1 MRNLNIYS
9 RILLLAFMSIALFAM
24 LFGTLHLIKLNQQ
37 KRVIAASQEQLD
49 KEIDAVL
56 KLNSASLK
64 QVVFDY
70 TFWNEFVRQIE
81 RKPSYDMYWFQNNIS
96 TILSSF
102 HYDYV
107 AVYDASGKQIIENR
121 SGLAPSAS
129 FVTPEILK
137 AIHQQRFLNFF
148 VNSSDGLMEVSAATV
163 HEDTDPQ
170 HNKTAPRGYLVLGR
184 IWNKPYLSN
193 IAQLTGSQVV
203 LVSPDKKQAST
214 NEQIILSESVLRD
227 WKQVPCQ
234 KIVFTR
240 YDNLISLYNEIAH
253 IIMIVIASFA
263 VISLLLYSIFIRKWV
278 SQPFRLLSKVIQS
291 EDGIALDA
299 LRDAPGEFRKLGNM
313 MKNYIEQKEELRK
326 AKEHAEN
333 SDNLKSEFL
342 RNMSHEV
349 RTPMNAIMGFSQL
362 LTEDEYSA
370 DEKKEFAKTV
380 YTSSKYLLRIVSD
393 ILDMSHLDANQVYIR
408 PMVVNVNHMLSQI
421 HLRLNNKATKKN
433 LKLEIRNE
441 LTAEQNLVET
451 DSVVVTKIL
460 TNLTRN
466 AIKFT
471 DSGFVMVGC
480 RVIDNK
486 IYFYV
491 RDTGI
496 GIEQGNIKRI
506 FERFAQADKKIAFEY
521 GGLGLGLSIAAE
533 YARLMGATISVQSV
547 PGEGSLFGFSIPFVP
562 IDEAIH

>member
-1 MRNLNIYS
+1 
-9 RILLLAFMSIALFAM
+9 M
-24 LFGTLHLIKLNQQ
+24 LFGALHLVKLEQQ
-37 KRVIAASQEQLD
+37 KRVIETSKKQFE
-49 KEIDAVL
+49 KEIGAVM
-56 KLNSASLK
+56 KLSSASLK

-70 TFWNEFVRQIE
+70 TFWNDFVRQIE
-81 RKPSYDMYWFQNNIS
+81 RKPAYDMYWFENNIS

-107 AVYDASGKQIIENR
+107 AVYDVDGNLIIENR
-121 SGLAPSAS
+121 STNAKTAK
-129 FVTPEILK
+129 FVSPELLK
-137 AIHQQRFLNFF
+137 AISQKRFLDFF
-148 VNSSDGLMEVSAATV
+148 IRTSDGMMEVSAATV
-163 HEDTDPQ
+163 HEDSDPH
-170 HNKTAPRGYLVLGR
+170 HNKTNPRGIMVLGR
-184 IWNKPYLSN
+184 VWNKNLLSN
-193 IAQLTGSQVV
+193 VAQLTGSKVV
-203 LVSPDKKQAST
+203 LEEPSQMAKQQNRNIIST
-214 NEQIILSESVLRD
+214 ESLLYG
-227 WKQVPCQ
+227 WNKVPVG
-234 KIVFTR
+234 KIVFSR
-240 YDNLISLYNEIAH
+240 PDSLMELYDEIAR
-253 IIMIVIASFA
+253 IILIVIASFA
-263 VISLLLYSIFIRKWV
+263 LISLLVYSIFIRKWV

-291 EDGIALDA
+291 EDSIALDA

-313 MKNYIEQKEELRK
+313 MKNYIEQKEELKK

-370 DEKKEFAKTV
+370 EEKKEFAKTV

-408 PMVVNVNHMLSQI
+408 PMVVNINHMLSQI
-421 HLRLNNKATKKN
+421 HLRLQSKASKKN
-433 LKLEIRNE
+433 LTLEIRNE
-441 LTAEQNLVET
+441 LTSEQNLVET
-451 DSVVVTKIL
+451 DSVIVTKIL
-460 TNLTRN
+460 TNLVRN

-471 DSGFVMVGC
+471 SAGYVMVGC

-533 YARLMGATISVQSV
+533 YARLMGANISVQSV

>member
-1 MRNLNIYS
+1 M
-9 RILLLAFMSIALFAM
+9 LFAM
-24 LFGTLHLIKLNQQ
+24 LFGALHLVKLEQQ
-37 KRVIAASQEQLD
+37 KRVIETSKKQFE
-49 KEIDAVL
+49 KEIGAVM
-56 KLNSASLK
+56 KLSSASLK

-70 TFWNEFVRQIE
+70 TFWNDFVRQIE
-81 RKPSYDMYWFQNNIS
+81 RKPAYDMYWFENNIS

-107 AVYDASGKQIIENR
+107 AVYDVDGNLIIENR
-121 SGLAPSAS
+121 STNAKTAK
-129 FVTPEILK
+129 FVSPELLK
-137 AIHQQRFLNFF
+137 AISQKRFLDFF
-148 VNSSDGLMEVSAATV
+148 IRTSDGMMEVSAATV
-163 HEDTDPQ
+163 HEDSDPH
-170 HNKTAPRGYLVLGR
+170 HNKTNPRGIMVLGR
-184 IWNKPYLSN
+184 VWNKNLLSN
-193 IAQLTGSQVV
+193 VAQLTGSKVV
-203 LVSPDKKQAST
+203 LEEPSQMAKQQNRNIIST
-214 NEQIILSESVLRD
+214 ESLLYG
-227 WKQVPCQ
+227 WNKVPVG
-234 KIVFTR
+234 KIVFSR
-240 YDNLISLYNEIAH
+240 PDSLMELYDEIAR
-253 IIMIVIASFA
+253 IILIVIASFA
-263 VISLLLYSIFIRKWV
+263 LISLLVYSIFIRKWV

-291 EDGIALDA
+291 EDSIALDA

-313 MKNYIEQKEELRK
+313 MKNYIEQKEELKK

-370 DEKKEFAKTV
+370 EEKKEFAKTV

-408 PMVVNVNHMLSQI
+408 PMVVNINHMLSQI
-421 HLRLNNKATKKN
+421 HLRLQSKASKKN
-433 LKLEIRNE
+433 LTLEIRNE
-441 LTAEQNLVET
+441 LTSEQNLVET
-451 DSVVVTKIL
+451 DSVIVTKIL
-460 TNLTRN
+460 TNLVRN

-471 DSGFVMVGC
+471 SAGYVMVGC

-533 YARLMGATISVQSV
+533 YARLMGANISVQSV